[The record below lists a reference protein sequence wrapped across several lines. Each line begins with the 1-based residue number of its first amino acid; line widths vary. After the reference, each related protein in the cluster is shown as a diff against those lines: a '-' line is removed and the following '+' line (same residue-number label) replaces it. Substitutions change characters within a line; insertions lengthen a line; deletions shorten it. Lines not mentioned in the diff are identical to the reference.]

1 MSAARRRA
9 AWIVWLSLALE
20 VSLGILPATDEQ
32 ALGAE
37 GDSGVVI
44 VSVRPAVKVSLP
56 QVFVRDVAACAGGSA
71 KIREQIA
78 KLDLADLPLEG
89 QATTI
94 LREQIYYRILIGGI
108 DPKQFRVQGAS
119 HVQVELARYLVTE
132 EDVLEAAK
140 ALVRERLPEAAED
153 VHIQLAQ
160 PVRGLMVVPST
171 RARVHFEAQ
180 YSSAVLPLGKVRVDV
195 TVVVHGEERGSV
207 PVFLDV
213 RMREQVA
220 VCSRRIER
228 GELLSKDNVYFDWR
242 TLDSFKDYLPKA
254 QAQAGRR
261 AKISLATGQVIT
273 RAEVEAVVAE
283 NPLLVKQQGI
293 VKMVARLGTFEVV
306 TNGEALQDGRMG
318 QLIRLR
324 NLDSRSIVVGRVVDR
339 SVVEIEY

>member
-1 MSAARRRA
+1 VGIPAAA
-9 AWIVWLSLALE
+9 DA
-20 VSLGILPATDEQ
+20 Q
-32 ALGAE
+32 ALGAP
-37 GDSGVVI
+37 GDSGAVI
-44 VSVRPAVKVSLP
+44 VSVRPAVKVSMP
-56 QVFVRDVAACAGGSA
+56 QVFVRDVATCVGGSA
-71 KIREQIA
+71 KIRDQIA

-94 LREQIYYRILIGGI
+94 LREQINYRILIGGI

-119 HVQVELARYLVTE
+119 HVLVELARYLVTE
-132 EDVLEAAK
+132 EDVVEAAK

-171 RARVHFEAQ
+171 RESVHFEAQ
-180 YSSAVLPLGKVRVDV
+180 FSSAALPLGRIRVDV

-242 TLDSFKDYLPKA
+242 SLDSVKDYLPKA

-261 AKISLATGQVIT
+261 AKVSLATGQIIT
-273 RAEVEAVVAE
+273 LAEVEAVVAE

-293 VKMVARLGTFEVV
+293 VKMVARLGAFEVV
-306 TNGEALQDGRMG
+306 TNGEALQDGRLG

-324 NLDSRSIVVGRVVDR
+324 NLDSRNIVVGRVVDR